1 MIKNSLIGM
10 LVRSSMALTL
20 LAVIFVLFYR
30 LGHVR
35 EELQPGMRYRIV
47 QPIYLV
53 GVYNSLNNRKLSR
66 ETARAYLES
75 ARYAMKSEIAFQ
87 IKISPG
93 TNMTIVSAAKRV
105 WHLPNLVDQY
115 IVNLDP
121 DPSHGL
127 DVVLDLDRGLEGDLD
142 GLNPA
147 LFTRLE
153 NKE

>member
-1 MIKNSLIGM
+1 M
-10 LVRSSMALTL
+10 LVRSGMVLTAL
-20 LAVIFVLFYR
+20 AAIFVLFYG
-30 LGHVR
+30 LSYLR
-35 EELQPGMRYRIV
+35 EELRPGMRYRIV

-53 GVYNSLNNRKLSR
+53 AVYNSLNNRKLGR

-75 ARYAMKSEIAFQ
+75 EKYAIKSEIAFQ

-93 TNMTIVSAAKRV
+93 TNMIIVSSAKRV

-115 IVNLDP
+115 IVHLDP

-127 DVVLDLDRGLEGDLD
+127 DVVLDLDRGLEGNLD

-147 LFTRLE
+147 LFARLE
-153 NKE
+153 N